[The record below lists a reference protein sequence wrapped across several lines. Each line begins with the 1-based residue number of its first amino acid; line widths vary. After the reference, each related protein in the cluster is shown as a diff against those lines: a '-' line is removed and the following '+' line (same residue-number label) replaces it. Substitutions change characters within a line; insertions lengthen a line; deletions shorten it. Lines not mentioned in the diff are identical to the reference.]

1 MNSGHVSDE
10 RFKRVERELRR
21 TRLVAVGALLLA
33 IVPLLSAWGNASQ
46 GDLIR
51 TRHLIIED
59 EQGRER
65 ILLGAPIEGRRRV
78 GDAGM
83 IIVDTV
89 GLERFGLTLRSN
101 GNMGMGFDAP
111 LGAGD
116 DRNRERINI
125 TATRNGGANI
135 RFLNRQTWVAGYLQL
150 GQDDRM
156 WLDFLEYSSDSVIH
170 RRIGLTGDELTRRAR

>member
-1 MNSGHVSDE
+1 M
-10 RFKRVERELRR
+10 
-21 TRLVAVGALLLA
+21 
-33 IVPLLSAWGNASQ
+33 
-46 GDLIR
+46 
-51 TRHLIIED
+51 
-59 EQGRER
+59 
-65 ILLGAPIEGRRRV
+65 

-125 TATRNGGANI
+125 TATSSGGASI
-135 RFLNRQTWVAGYLQL
+135 RFLNRQTWVVGYLQL

-156 WLDFLEYSSDSVIH
+156 WLDFLEYSRDSVIH